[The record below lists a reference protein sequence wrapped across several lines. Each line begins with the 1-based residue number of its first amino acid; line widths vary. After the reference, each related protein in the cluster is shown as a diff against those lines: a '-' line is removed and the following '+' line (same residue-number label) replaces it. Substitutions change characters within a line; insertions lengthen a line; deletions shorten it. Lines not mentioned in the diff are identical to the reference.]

1 MTSPFKKR
9 DKWHMLKLGA
19 EFDHTSIPIYEAAAR
34 GKCTPLLKT
43 LYTSSCQNNC
53 KYCIFRAQ
61 RNCTRMTWQPQKLAK
76 VTMHLWK
83 ERKIC
88 GLFLTS
94 SITKDPDYITEKQL
108 ETLQILRNNGYTGY
122 IHLRIMPGTSK
133 HLIKQAAELSDRIGI
148 NLEAPN
154 KEVFS
159 ELCSDK
165 GGFKEAIL
173 KRMEWIVTEAK
184 NARSKTYKP
193 TCGYVKSGVDTQM
206 IVNAIDD
213 NDWQYIQATE
223 WLYERME
230 LKRVYYSGFEPVP
243 QTPLEKQNAC
253 PPSREYRL
261 YQVSFLL
268 RDYEFTADD
277 FASVVSDEGFLPN
290 MDPKLAFVKANLDL
304 FPIDLNTASHSEM
317 MRIPRVGPKTA
328 KKIIQTRRVTK
339 IRFSSDLE
347 RIIGVNFT
355 RHISHYVDLK
365 DRRLTDFLKT
375 K

>member
-1 MTSPFKKR
+1 
-9 DKWHMLKLGA
+9 
-19 EFDHTSIPIYEAAAR
+19 
-34 GKCTPLLKT
+34 
-43 LYTSSCQNNC
+43 
-53 KYCIFRAQ
+53 
-61 RNCTRMTWQPQKLAK
+61 MTWQPQKLAK